1 MKDLKYKKNDILN
14 EKYHNELIENL
25 LEYVDINYTE
35 KDKYEINVKNNL
47 IVTTLEEINVHLN
60 KMINND
66 ISAKENIMIGRI
78 KNETAKRIKADIG
91 IDLNNYSLVYN
102 KSDVKHIYKRHIHNN
117 AKQIPL
123 RKIDL
128 LLFPCI
134 LNEYENIVIDKN
146 ENISLIKWINDK
158 FKIIIQITKKKKNIT
173 LKSMFIIK
181 KRKENSLP
189 TNHDNN

>member
-14 EKYHNELIENL
+14 EKYHNESIENL

-47 IVTTLEEINVHLN
+47 IVATLEEINVHLN

-66 ISAKENIMIGRI
+66 IDAKENIMIGRI
-78 KNETAKRIKADIG
+78 KNETAKRIKEDIG

-117 AKQIPL
+117 AKQIPI

-173 LKSMFIIK
+173 LKSM
-181 KRKENSLP
+181 S
-189 TNHDNN
+189 DC